1 MTAESKL
8 YGLVLCGGKSTRIGF
23 DKSDLIFHNNMKQ
36 KYFLYELLRQYCEE
50 VFISCRESQKDKI
63 DNKYKVLTDL
73 PVYENSGPMTGLLS
87 FREKFPDTAV
97 LAVGCDYPFIDCES
111 IEKLI
116 QHRNDKAVCY
126 INKSNDNIFEPLLT
140 IYEASFLKT
149 IQDNFFK
156 KNFSLS
162 RILEQEMVNT
172 IEPPK
177 KLTLKNVNSEDELL
191 EADSLIRK
199 VKLKHKAGTD

>member
-1 MTAESKL
+1 MSAESKL

-23 DKSDLIFHNNMKQ
+23 DKSDLIFHYNKKQ
-36 KYFLYELLRQYCEE
+36 KYFLYELLKQYCEE
-50 VFISCRESQKDKI
+50 VFISCRVSQKDKI
-63 DNKYKVLTDL
+63 DTEYKVLTDL

-87 FREKFPDTAV
+87 FREKYSDTAV

-126 INKSNDNIFEPLLT
+126 INKNHNIPEPLLT
-140 IYEASFLKT
+140 IYEASFLKI
-149 IQDNFFK
+149 IQDNFLK
-156 KNFSLS
+156 NNFSLS

-177 KLTLKNVNSEDELL
+177 KLTLKNVNSADELL